1 VYLDLVPLDF
11 DGVEIRAHWSELS
24 QTHLSLLKPHQ
35 DFLMAEMKIY

>member
-11 DGVEIRAHWSELS
+11 DGVEIGAHWSELS

-35 DFLMAEMKIY
+35 DFLMEKITIY